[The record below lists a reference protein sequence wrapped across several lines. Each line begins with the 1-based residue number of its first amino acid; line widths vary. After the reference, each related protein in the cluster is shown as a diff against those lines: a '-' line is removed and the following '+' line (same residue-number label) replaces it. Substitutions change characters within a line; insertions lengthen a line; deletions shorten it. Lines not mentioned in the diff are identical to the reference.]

1 MFRVAQ
7 RCRTTNPLTP
17 SARRRAL
24 LRLCPRC
31 NQWRTATQLA
41 SDAPVCGACLPRWKP
56 AMTEGPQPLN
66 AASPPQ
72 RWSTAELLTE
82 LEWLLTW
89 DTSSRIARR
98 LGMTVIA
105 LERRAYRA
113 NRPDLARKIRA
124 AA

>member
-1 MFRVAQ
+1 MSRVAQ
-7 RCRTTNPLTP
+7 RCRTTNPLTS
-17 SARRRAL
+17 SARRRAF
-24 LRLCPRC
+24 LRPCPRC
-31 NQWRTATQLA
+31 NQWRTATQFA

-56 AMTEGPQPLN
+56 TVTEVPQLQN
-66 AASPPQ
+66 KEILQQ
-72 RWSTAELLTE
+72 RWSTAELIAE

-89 DTSSRIARR
+89 DTSSRIAHR
-98 LGMTVIA
+98 LGVTVVA